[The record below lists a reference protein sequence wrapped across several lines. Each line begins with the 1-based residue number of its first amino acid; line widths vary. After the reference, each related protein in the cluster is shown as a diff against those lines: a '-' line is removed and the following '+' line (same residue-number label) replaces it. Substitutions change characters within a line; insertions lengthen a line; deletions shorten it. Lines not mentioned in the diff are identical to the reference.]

1 MMSSRSDVSQHA
13 HAFPFARSLAALLLV
28 VAAMAGLGTGVAHA
42 EGSKI
47 GFVSLERILRDSA
60 AAKAALQKLDQEFSK
75 RRQGLEE
82 SSKQLQSM
90 AAKLERDAAV
100 MSEADRRKLQ
110 KETADFERDLQR
122 RQREFRE
129 DANRRQ
135 NEETALILERATR
148 AIRQVAE
155 AEKVD
160 IVFQDAVYAS
170 PRIDI
175 TDKVLRAL
183 NASGSR

>member
-1 MMSSRSDVSQHA
+1 MMSSPRAGSLRALS
-13 HAFPFARSLAALLLV
+13 FPFARRFAALLLALAGTV
-28 VAAMAGLGTGVAHA
+28 GLGSGIAYA

-82 SSKQLQSM
+82 SSKLLQGM

-155 AEKVD
+155 AEKID

>member
-1 MMSSRSDVSQHA
+1 MMAPPVGTLLRTSLSRTMRLAVA
-13 HAFPFARSLAALLLV
+13 MVALAIAFLS
-28 VAAMAGLGTGVAHA
+28 TGIAHA
-42 EGSKI
+42 EGSKV

-60 AAKAALQKLDQEFSK
+60 AAKAALQKLDQEFLK

-82 SSKQLQSM
+82 SSKQLQGM
-90 AAKLERDAAV
+90 VAKLERDAAV

-110 KETADFERDLQR
+110 KETADYERDLQR

-155 AEKVD
+155 AEKID

-183 NASGSR
+183 NAAGSR

>member
-1 MMSSRSDVSQHA
+1 MMAPGVGTVLTNSLSRTMRLAVVSVA
-13 HAFPFARSLAALLLV
+13 LAVAFLS
-28 VAAMAGLGTGVAHA
+28 TGIAHA
-42 EGSKI
+42 EGSKV

-60 AAKAALQKLDQEFSK
+60 AAKAALQKLDQEFLK

-82 SSKQLQSM
+82 SSKQLQGM
-90 AAKLERDAAV
+90 VAKLERDAAV

-155 AEKVD
+155 AEKID

-183 NASGSR
+183 NAAGSR

>member
-1 MMSSRSDVSQHA
+1 MMSSPLGVSLRTSWS
-13 HAFPFARSLAALLLV
+13 PFARRLVGLMLAV
-28 VAAMAGLGTGVAHA
+28 VATAGLGSGIAHA

-60 AAKAALQKLDQEFSK
+60 AAKAALQKLDQEFLK

-82 SSKQLQSM
+82 SSKQLQGM

-135 NEETALILERATR
+135 NEETAMILERATR

-155 AEKVD
+155 AEKID

-183 NASGSR
+183 NAAGSR